1 MSMNLLNIS
10 KEIKKINSTLDYLKN
25 QNNAILHD
33 YSQTRELSSITDEI
47 KNNISDI
54 HKKLDQIYNFN
65 INCKFNYENKNYEE
79 IKQFLDSIN
88 IDVIT
93 TNKIMFLNFGSFN
106 EFLLADDDLFKKL
119 DIDDN
124 TIHFIKNKINEK
136 VYINSIE
143 L

>member
-1 MSMNLLNIS
+1 MNLLNIS

>member
-1 MSMNLLNIS
+1 MNLLNIS
-10 KEIKKINSTLDYLKN
+10 KEIKKINGTLDYLKN
-25 QNNAILHD
+25 QNNSILHN

-47 KNNISDI
+47 KNNMNDI
-54 HKKLDQIYNFN
+54 HIKLDQIYNFN

-79 IKQFLDSIN
+79 IKSFLESIN

-93 TNKIMFLNFGSFN
+93 INKIMFLNFSTFN
-106 EFLLADDDLFKKL
+106 EFLLADDDLFKKI

-124 TIHFIKNKINEK
+124 TINFIKNKIQEK

-143 L
+143 F